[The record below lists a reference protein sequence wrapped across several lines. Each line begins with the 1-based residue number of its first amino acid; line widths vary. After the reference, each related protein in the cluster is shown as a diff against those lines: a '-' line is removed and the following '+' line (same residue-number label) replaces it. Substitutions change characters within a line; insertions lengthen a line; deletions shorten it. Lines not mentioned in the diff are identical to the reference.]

1 VEVGVSLGPTVLVML
16 QVEVA
21 GASVR
26 RMSLS
31 SRGGAFKP
39 LTGQE
44 AARVLLLKG
53 DLTIGGLRVI

>member
-1 VEVGVSLGPTVLVML
+1 ML

-39 LTGQE
+39 LTRQE